1 MKTVVINGQ
10 NHKGSTY
17 HIGKMLAE
25 KLGGEITEFFLPKDF
40 DSFCVGCNSCFM
52 LSEQFCPHYDRLRPI
67 TEALDEADVIIL
79 TSPVYVYHASGSMK
93 AFLDHFGYRWMV
105 HRPREKMFKKQ
116 AVCISTAAGA
126 GMKSTNK
133 DMADSL
139 FFWGVPKIYKLGYA
153 VYSTSY
159 SGISEKILTKIDK
172 DTTAL
177 ADKIKL
183 KNGRVKPGIKTKGF
197 FMIMRMIQKKEGMS
211 PIDHAYWKE
220 QGWLK
225 NARPWK
231 IHK

>member
-10 NHKGSTY
+10 NHKCSTY

-25 KLGGEITEFFLPKDF
+25 KLGGDVTEFFLPKDF
-40 DSFCVGCNSCFM
+40 DSFCVGCTSCFM
-52 LSEQFCPHYDRLRPI
+52 RGEQHCPHYDRLKPI

-105 HRPREKMFKKQ
+105 HRPEEKMFKKQ

-126 GMKSTNK
+126 GTKSTNK

-159 SGISEKILTKIDK
+159 SGISKKILTKIDK

-183 KNGRVKPGIKTKGF
+183 KNGRVKPDMKTRGF

-211 PIDHAYWKE
+211 PIDHAYWRE
-220 QGWLK
+220 RGWLK

-231 IHK
+231 NT